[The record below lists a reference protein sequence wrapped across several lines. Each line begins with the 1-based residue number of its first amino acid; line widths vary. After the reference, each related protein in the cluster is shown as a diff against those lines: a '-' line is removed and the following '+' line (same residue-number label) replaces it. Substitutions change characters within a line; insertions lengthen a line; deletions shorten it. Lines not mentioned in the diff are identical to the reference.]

1 MSYAIQAESV
11 GKSFIL
17 HHQRNRPN
25 DSLRDALAGSLSH
38 ISHSLLRRTRGN
50 RQDETEEF
58 WALKDISFQIRPG
71 ERIGLLGRNGA
82 GKSTLLKILSRTL
95 EPSTGRIRI
104 RGRIASLLEV
114 GTGFHPELT
123 GRENIYFN
131 GAMLGM
137 SKAEIGRKFDE
148 IVDFAEVEQFLDT
161 PVKHYSSG
169 MYVRLGFAV
178 AAHIDPEIL
187 IVDEVLAVGDARF
200 QKKSIGKMHE
210 IGQEGRTLLFVSHNI
225 NSIMQLTQRALL
237 LEQGKIICDTETPN
251 AVTQYL
257 TAGATDQQDQNL
269 QTKVDWLS
277 SLNLRWLRHKTQN
290 GFNKPLIFHL
300 SLATSHAV
308 SQIAVTLS
316 FTNTIGARVLTS
328 RGLSGDIFA
337 GHHEFR
343 LSISDHH
350 LLPGTYFVG
359 LDLWLGHEHLF
370 ERDNIC
376 TITLFASDSDNRLI
390 QNISRRSGDRF
401 GCFSPFFLELLTSSD
416 SNTHGR

>member
-17 HHQRNRPN
+17 HHQHNRPN

-38 ISHSLLRRTRGN
+38 LGRSLLRREETD
-50 RQDETEEF
+50 QTEEF
-58 WALKDISFQIRPG
+58 WALKDISFRIRPG

-200 QKKSIGKMHE
+200 QKKCIGKMHE
-210 IGQEGRTLLFVSHNI
+210 ISEEGRTLLFVSHNMH
-225 NSIMQLTQRALL
+225 SIMQLTQRALVL
-237 LEQGKIICDTETPN
+237 DRGQMVCDADTRD
-251 AVTQYL
+251 AVTKYL
-257 TAGATDQQDQNL
+257 SADAGEDISLPLRA
-269 QTKVDWLS
+269 KVDWIDDV
-277 SLNLRWLRHKTQN
+277 NFRWLRQETDI
-290 GFNKPLIFHL
+290 GFNKPLNFQFCFTTEQH
-300 SLATSHAV
+300 TSRLV
-308 SQIAVTLS
+308 VTIS
-316 FTNTIGARVLTS
+316 FINTIGALVLTCKAELDHLQP
-328 RGLSGDIFA
+328 GPQQL
-337 GHHEFR
+337 R

-350 LLPGTYFVG
+350 LTPGTYFVR
-359 LDLWLGHEHLF
+359 LDLWGSDEHLL
-370 ERDNIC
+370 EQDNVC
-376 TITLFASDSDNRLI
+376 TVDLFSANTDDRLI
-390 QNISRRSGDRF
+390 QSIARRRGDKL
-401 GCFSPFFLELLTSSD
+401 GCYVPIVLQILSTS
-416 SNTHGR
+416 

>member
-38 ISHSLLRRTRGN
+38 LGRSLLRR
-50 RQDETEEF
+50 DETDQTEEF
-58 WALKDISFQIRPG
+58 WALKDISFGIRPG

-200 QKKSIGKMHE
+200 QKKCIGKMHE
-210 IGQEGRTLLFVSHNI
+210 ISEEGRTLLFVSHNMH
-225 NSIMQLTQRALL
+225 SIMQLTQRALVL
-237 LEQGKIICDTETPN
+237 DRGQMVCDADTRD
-251 AVTQYL
+251 AVTKYL
-257 TAGATDQQDQNL
+257 SADAGEDISLPLRA
-269 QTKVDWLS
+269 KVDWIDDV
-277 SLNLRWLRHKTQN
+277 NFRWLRQETDI
-290 GFNKPLIFHL
+290 GFNKPLNFQFCFTTEQH
-300 SLATSHAV
+300 TSRLV
-308 SQIAVTLS
+308 VTIS
-316 FTNTIGARVLTS
+316 FINTIGALVLTCKAELDHLEP
-328 RGLSGDIFA
+328 GPQQ
-337 GHHEFR
+337 FR
-343 LSISDHH
+343 LRISDHH
-350 LLPGTYFVG
+350 LTPGTYFVR
-359 LDLWLGHEHLF
+359 LDLWGSDEHLL
-370 ERDNIC
+370 EQDNVC
-376 TITLFASDSDNRLI
+376 TVDLFSANTDDRLI
-390 QNISRRSGDRF
+390 QRIARRRGDKF
-401 GCFSPFFLELLTSSD
+401 GCYAPITLQILHASESHQHD
-416 SNTHGR
+416 

>member
-38 ISHSLLRRTRGN
+38 LGRSLLRR
-50 RQDETEEF
+50 DETDQTEEF
-58 WALKDISFQIRPG
+58 WALKDISFGIRPG

-200 QKKSIGKMHE
+200 QKKCIGKMHE
-210 IGQEGRTLLFVSHNI
+210 ISEEGRTLLFVSHNMH
-225 NSIMQLTQRALL
+225 SIMQLTQRALVL
-237 LEQGKIICDTETPN
+237 DRGQMVCDADTRD
-251 AVTQYL
+251 AVTKYL
-257 TAGATDQQDQNL
+257 SADA
-269 QTKVDWLS
+269 
-277 SLNLRWLRHKTQN
+277 
-290 GFNKPLIFHL
+290 
-300 SLATSHAV
+300 
-308 SQIAVTLS
+308 
-316 FTNTIGARVLTS
+316 
-328 RGLSGDIFA
+328 
-337 GHHEFR
+337 
-343 LSISDHH
+343 
-350 LLPGTYFVG
+350 
-359 LDLWLGHEHLF
+359 
-370 ERDNIC
+370 
-376 TITLFASDSDNRLI
+376 
-390 QNISRRSGDRF
+390 GDRK
-401 GCFSPFFLELLTSSD
+401 SVV
-416 SNTHGR
+416 

>member
-38 ISHSLLRRTRGN
+38 LGRSLLRRNKTD
-50 RQDETEEF
+50 QTEEF

-137 SKAEIGRKFDE
+137 SKAEISRKFDE
-148 IVDFAEVEQFLDT
+148 IVEFAEVEQFLDT

-210 IGQEGRTLLFVSHNI
+210 IGQEGRTLLFVSHNM
-225 NSIMQLTQRALL
+225 NSIMQLTQRALV
-237 LEQGKIICDTETPN
+237 LEHGKIVCDQATGE
-251 AVTQYL
+251 AVTKYL
-257 TAGATDQQDQNL
+257 SADAAEDRGQPLKA
-269 QTKVDWLS
+269 KVEWLTS
-277 SLNLRWLRHKTQN
+277 VHFRWLREETET
-290 GFNKPLIFHL
+290 GFNKPMIFRL
-300 SLATSHAV
+300 GFCADRRISRPVFT
-308 SQIAVTLS
+308 IS
-316 FTNTIGARVLTS
+316 FVNTIGALVLTCKAKLEDIQPGES
-328 RGLSGDIFA
+328 NFGLHIA
-337 GHHEFR
+337 N
-343 LSISDHH
+343 HH
-350 LLPGTYFVG
+350 LTPGTYFVR
-359 LDLWLGHEHLF
+359 LDVWGSGEELF
-370 ERDNIC
+370 EQENIC
-376 TITLFASDSDNRLI
+376 TIDLFAANTDDRLI
-390 QNISRRSGDRF
+390 QNISRRIGDRL
-401 GCFSPFFLELLTSSD
+401 GCYAPMELKTLATP
-416 SNTHGR
+416 

>member
-1 MSYAIQAESV
+1 MSYAILAESV
-11 GKSFIL
+11 GKSFTL
-17 HHQRNRPN
+17 HHLRNRPN

-38 ISHSLLRRTRGN
+38 LSRSLLRRTRGN
-50 RQDETEEF
+50 QQDETEEF
-58 WALKDISFQIRPG
+58 WALKDIFFQIRPG

-200 QKKSIGKMHE
+200 QKKSIGKMHQ
-210 IGQEGRTLLFVSHNI
+210 IGQEGRTLLFVSHNM
-225 NSIMQLTQRALL
+225 NSIMQLTQRALV
-237 LEQGKIICDTETPN
+237 LEHGKIVCDSATGD
-251 AVTQYL
+251 AVTRYL
-257 TAGATDQQDQNL
+257 SVDATEDGVRPL
-269 QTKVDWLS
+269 KPRVDWLS
-277 SLNLRWLRHKTQN
+277 DVHFRWLREETDP
-290 GFNKPLIFHL
+290 GFNNPLNFRL
-300 SLATSHAV
+300 GFATERRISRLV
-308 SQIAVTLS
+308 
-316 FTNTIGARVLTS
+316 FTIGFVNTVGARVLTCKANLDDIES
-328 RGLSGDIFA
+328 GQHSLGLGIT
-337 GHHEFR
+337 
-343 LSISDHH
+343 DHH
-350 LLPGTYFVG
+350 LIPGTYFVQ
-359 LDLWLGHEHLF
+359 LDLWDSAEELF
-370 ERDNIC
+370 SYENIC
-376 TITLFASDSDNRLI
+376 TVDLFAASTDDRLI
-390 QNISRRSGDRF
+390 QHISRRRGDKL
-401 GCFSPFFLELLTSSD
+401 GCYAPITLQTLPASESHQHD
-416 SNTHGR
+416 

>member
-38 ISHSLLRRTRGN
+38 LGRSLLRRHKTD
-50 RQDETEEF
+50 QTEEF

-95 EPSTGRIRI
+95 EPSTGRIKI

-137 SKAEIGRKFDE
+137 SKAEISRKFDE
-148 IVDFAEVEQFLDT
+148 IVDFAEVQQFLDT

-210 IGQEGRTLLFVSHNI
+210 IGQQGRTLLFVSHNM
-225 NSIMQLTQRALL
+225 NSIMQLTQRALVL
-237 LEQGKIICDTETPN
+237 DHGKIVCDSATGD
-251 AVTQYL
+251 AVTRYL
-257 TAGATDQQDQNL
+257 SVDAAEDSVRPL
-269 QTKVDWLS
+269 KPRVDWLS
-277 SLNLRWLRHKTQN
+277 DVHFRWLREETDP
-290 GFNKPLIFHL
+290 GFNKPLNFRL
-300 SLATSHAV
+300 GFATERRISRPV
-308 SQIAVTLS
+308 
-316 FTNTIGARVLTS
+316 FTIGFINTIGARVLTCKTNLDDIES
-328 RGLSGDIFA
+328 GQHNFGLGIA
-337 GHHEFR
+337 
-343 LSISDHH
+343 DHH
-350 LLPGTYFVG
+350 LTPGTYFVQ
-359 LDLWLGHEHLF
+359 LDLWGSAEEIF
-370 ERDNIC
+370 SYENIC
-376 TITLFASDSDNRLI
+376 TVDLFAASTDDRLI
-390 QNISRRSGDRF
+390 QNISRRRGDKL
-401 GCFSPFFLELLTSSD
+401 GCYAPMELQILAAS
-416 SNTHGR
+416 